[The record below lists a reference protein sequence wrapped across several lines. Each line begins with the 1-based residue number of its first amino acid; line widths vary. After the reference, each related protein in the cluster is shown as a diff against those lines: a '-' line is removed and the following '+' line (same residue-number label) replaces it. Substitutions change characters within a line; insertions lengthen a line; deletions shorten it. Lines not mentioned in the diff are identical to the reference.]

1 MYGIN
6 LKREPPMTTYI
17 PALGHSILT
26 PLYDSM
32 MKWLARES
40 EFKPKLI
47 TQAKI
52 QTSSRVLDLGC
63 GPGTM
68 SRILLDTVDDVSELV
83 LMDPLRQMLSAAK
96 SRFSG
101 DSAQMTSGI
110 FEHLPFR
117 DDTFDVVM
125 CGFSFRDAQNYREA
139 IEEIGRILKR
149 GEGRLLI
156 VDLGKPDSRL
166 RRWLVGTYFRFIA
179 GFLTFLILGRKGLV
193 FSSIY
198 PTYRKYPKVS
208 RTRSLLEAQ
217 FGEVTIE
224 TRMLGGAM
232 IAIAR
237 QPNKV

>member
-1 MYGIN
+1 MKPEEGLGEVWQETEDALIKTIPVYDQGNRVISFGRDRRFRREGIAKTV
-6 LKREPPMTTYI
+6 KR
-17 PALGHSILT
+17 G
-26 PLYDSM
+26 D
-32 MKWLARES
+32 
-40 EFKPKLI
+40 
-47 TQAKI
+47 
-52 QTSSRVLDLGC
+52 RVLDLGC

-96 SRFSG
+96 STFSG

-217 FGEVTIE
+217 FVEVTIE

>member
-1 MYGIN
+1 MKPEEGLGEVWQETEDALIKTIPVYDQGNGVISFGRDRRFRREGI
-6 LKREPPMTTYI
+6 
-17 PALGHSILT
+17 
-26 PLYDSM
+26 
-32 MKWLARES
+32 
-40 EFKPKLI
+40 
-47 TQAKI
+47 AKTVK
-52 QTSSRVLDLGC
+52 QGDKVLDLGC

-68 SRILLDTVDDVSELV
+68 SRILLDTVDGVSELV
-83 LMDPLRQMLSAAK
+83 LMDPLRQMLSAAR
-96 SRFSG
+96 SQFSG

-139 IEEIGRILKR
+139 IAEIRRILKR

-156 VDLGKPDSRL
+156 VDIGKPDSRL
-166 RRWLVGTYFRFIA
+166 QRWLVGIYFRFIA

-198 PTYRKYPKVS
+198 PTYQKYPKVS

-237 QPNKV
+237 QPNKA